1 MDAQP
6 GEVSN
11 AAATLTSKDQTTDT
25 ILTEREDLPIQV
37 PTKYL
42 SSTLDFYSCGI
53 WPRGEHLMKIPFYS
67 GPPCMPGKL
76 LDMLP
81 AAPL

>member
-1 MDAQP
+1 MDAQR

-42 SSTLDFYSCGI
+42 SFQLWTFA
-53 WPRGEHLMKIPFYS
+53 PPVVS
-67 GPPCMPGKL
+67 GPGVGT
-76 LDMLP
+76 
-81 AAPL
+81 